1 MESNQTA
8 NPHTLTRYDT
18 DLNDLRSLLLKM
30 GGIAEQH
37 FSDAMAY
44 LLEGDEASG
53 QAAIDKDYEVNR
65 LELSIEDLAIHTIA
79 RYAPTAND
87 LRMIMSIIKAIT
99 DLERIGDKSEKLAR
113 IASEVG
119 PVIQNSEFL
128 SHLRVMSRIVKGMLH
143 DALDAFA
150 RNDAVA
156 AEEIIRRDTHV
167 NQEYNTVHAMLL
179 NYMCT
184 HPNSADLSLRILYC
198 MRAIERIGD
207 HCTNMAEHVIFQQ
220 KGKNVR
226 HSELSG
232 DKERTQI

>member
-1 MESNQTA
+1 MESNQIG
-8 NPHTLTRYDT
+8 NPHTLTRFDT
-18 DLNDLRSLLLKM
+18 DLNNLRSLLLKM
-30 GGIAEQH
+30 GGVAEQH

-44 LLEGDEASG
+44 LLEGDETRG
-53 QAAIDKDYEVNR
+53 QVAIDKDYEINK

-87 LRMIMSIIKAIT
+87 LRMIMSIIKAVT

-113 IASEVG
+113 IAGEIG
-119 PVIQNSEFL
+119 PFIQSSEFL
-128 SHLRVMSRIVKGMLH
+128 SHLRVMSRIVQGMLH

-150 RNDAVA
+150 RQDAVA

-179 NYMCT
+179 SHMCV

-207 HCTNMAEHVIFQQ
+207 HCTNIAKHLIYQQ
-220 KGKNVR
+220 KGQNVR
-226 HSELSG
+226 HSELSQ